1 MKNIFFLAL
10 IILLL
15 THCSEKEQ
23 PNDISEDTLIASK
36 IDSSSYFITDTSV
49 YNFML
54 QIVDKIIGDS
64 NSLDL
69 IPLPVDIST
78 CGFDFKDAPDNSYKK
93 QNDDLK
99 QFTIE
104 QFIGTKKDSIYID
117 KQLNQ
122 HKGKHWIA
130 EKVKQS
136 PHKIYYSSM
145 YLKREN
151 GAFDWDKFKKDGHG
165 CYVALSI
172 PIFNTEHNKAVIKT
186 SSVCR
191 ENAGAGYTYWF
202 EKKENKWIIVSKW
215 QDWIS

>member
-1 MKNIFFLAL
+1 MKKFLLFAFLAL
-10 IILLL
+10 SFIQ
-15 THCSEKEQ
+15 CANQEE
-23 PNDISEDTLIASK
+23 PNFVSEDTLVAPQ

-104 QFIGTKKDSIYID
+104 HFIGTKEDSIYINE
-117 KQLNQ
+117 QLNQ

-145 YLKREN
+145 YLKPDN

-172 PIFNTEHNKAVIKT
+172 PIFNTERNKAVIKT
-186 SSVCR
+186 SSVCH
-191 ENAGAGYTYWF
+191 ENAGAGYTYWL
-202 EKKENKWIIVSKW
+202 EKKENKWIIVGKW

>member
-104 QFIGTKKDSIYID
+104 HFIGTKEDSIYINE
-117 KQLNQ
+117 QLNQ

-145 YLKREN
+145 YLKPDN

-172 PIFNTEHNKAVIKT
+172 PIFNTERNKAVIKT
-186 SSVCR
+186 SSVCH
-191 ENAGAGYTYWF
+191 ENAGAGYTYWL
-202 EKKENKWIIVSKW
+202 EKKENKWIIVGKW